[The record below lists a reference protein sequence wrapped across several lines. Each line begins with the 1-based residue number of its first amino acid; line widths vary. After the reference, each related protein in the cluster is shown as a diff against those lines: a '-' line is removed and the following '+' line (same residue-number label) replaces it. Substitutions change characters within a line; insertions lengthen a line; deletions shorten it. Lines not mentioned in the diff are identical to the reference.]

1 MLYKLSTN
9 GARRS
14 PLLPRLIGA
23 LIMLALAWVAP
34 LRATTVVP
42 PDFSTL
48 VNDSDYIVHATVK
61 NVTAE
66 KQTGDYGTR
75 IMTHV
80 ELTIIEVVAGHPP
93 ATLTLDLLGGQVGKE
108 RMRVVGMP
116 QFAVG
121 EEHILFV
128 SGNGTNF
135 CPLNRMRHGQYPV
148 LTDAA
153 TGRKYVARADRTPLQ
168 QAADV
173 QRPLGEKQA
182 TALAPT
188 ANATSG
194 AMGPADFIQQ
204 IKAAVQPGGRLER
217 AP

>member
-1 MLYKLSTN
+1 MFRTLKTTGPRRPSR
-9 GARRS
+9 GARLLGVLVMVAFAWVS
-14 PLLPRLIGA
+14 PLH
-23 LIMLALAWVAP
+23 
-34 LRATTVVP
+34 ATTVVA
-42 PDFSTL
+42 PDFATL
-48 VNDSDYIVHATVK
+48 VNDSDYIVHATIK
-61 NVTAE
+61 SVTAE
-66 KQTGDYGTR
+66 KQTGSYGTR

-80 ELTIIEVVAGHPP
+80 ELTVIEVVAGHPP
-93 ATLTLDLLGGQVGKE
+93 ATLTLDLLGGQIGSE

-116 QFAVG
+116 TFAVG

-148 LTDAA
+148 LTDVA

-168 QAADV
+168 QTADV

-182 TALAPT
+182 AALAPT